1 MILLESFRLAVS
13 SIFSNKLRTLLTL
26 LGLLIGIASVTTV
39 VSLGDA
45 TSAQIAGELAGLGAN
60 RISIFHERNVEFSPG
75 ERLEVRDVE
84 RVAERFAAEIETL
97 SPKITRGAQLLE
109 DVEDNLISLEGVG
122 TQFQKLDDIEMV
134 AGRFLNEFEVED
146 RRNVIVIDSQLAEE
160 IFGTPIDA
168 LGGKVFVRTGRASS
182 AFWVIGVYEQEDGMF
197 GMATGQTG
205 YTPYSTMDKLF
216 SLNGEIDSID
226 IGLAETEDIN
236 LVAVAIVSFLER
248 INDVVGEE
256 KYDIFSIDQIRETV
270 DTVLT
275 QLTLFVAAIAAISL
289 LVGGIGVMNIM
300 LVSVTERTREIG
312 IRKALGA
319 QHVHILL
326 QFLIEAVTVSIL
338 GGILG
343 VIFGYMFIT
352 IASNLIGMPATVS
365 LNAVVL
371 ATVFS
376 IAVGVFFGIYPA
388 NKAAKMDP
396 IVALRHE

>member
-60 RISIFHERNVEFSPG
+60 RISIFHARNAEFSPN
-75 ERLEVRDVE
+75 ERLETRDVE
-84 RVAERFAAEIETL
+84 RVAESFAAEIETL
-97 SPKITRGAQLLE
+97 SPRITRGAQLLE
-109 DVEDNLISLEGVG
+109 DVEDNLISLEGIG
-122 TQFQKLDDIEMV
+122 AQFQKLDDIEMV
-134 AGRFLNEFEVED
+134 VGRFINEFEVED
-146 RRNVIVIDSQLAEE
+146 RRNVIVVDSQLAEE

-168 LGGKVFVRTGRASS
+168 LGGKIFVRTGRASS
-182 AFWVIGVYEQEDGMF
+182 AFLVIGVYEQEDGMF
-197 GMATGQTG
+197 GMQTGQTG

-216 SLNGEIDSID
+216 GLNGEIDSID

-236 LVAVAIVSFLER
+236 LVAAAIVSFLER

-270 DTVLT
+270 DTVMA

-319 QHVHILL
+319 QHLHILL

-338 GGILG
+338 GGLLG
-343 VIFGYMFIT
+343 VLFGYIFIS
-352 IASNLIGMPATVS
+352 IAGHFLEMPASVS
-365 LNAVVL
+365 LNAL
-371 ATVFS
+371 ALASGFS

>member
-60 RISIFHERNVEFSPG
+60 RISIFHERNAEFSPS
-75 ERLEVRDVE
+75 EKLEARDVE
-84 RVAERFAAEIETL
+84 RVVERFTAEIDTL
-97 SPKITRGAQLLE
+97 SPRIARGAQLLE

-122 TQFQKLDDIEMV
+122 AQFQKLDDLEMV
-134 AGRFLNEFEVED
+134 AGRFINEFEVED
-146 RRNVIVIDSQLAEE
+146 RKNVIVIDSQLAEE
-160 IFGTPIDA
+160 VFGSPLDA
-168 LGGKVFVRTGRASS
+168 LGGKIFVRTGRASS
-182 AFWVIGVYEQEDGMF
+182 AFLVIGVYEQEDGMF

-236 LVAVAIVSFLER
+236 LVAAAIVSFLER

-270 DTVLT
+270 DTVMS

-319 QHVHILL
+319 QRLHILL

-338 GGILG
+338 GGLLG
-343 VIFGYMFIT
+343 VLFGYIFIS
-352 IASNLIGMPATVS
+352 IAGHFLEISASVS
-365 LNAVVL
+365 LNAL
-371 ATVFS
+371 ALASGFS